1 MTQPRTI
8 KVFVAS
14 PSDVVEERNA
24 LAKLIADTN
33 DVLAYLAP
41 EKQLTLELVRYE
53 THSYPDLGAPQ
64 EVINREIP
72 VDYQIFIGIMWKR
85 IGTATATDPSGTVEE
100 FHRACERRK
109 QGSLPRIMFY
119 FCDQPVPI
127 PESDEDLEQLRGVIK
142 FRKELDSQGL
152 TSSDPSHA
160 QFAEN
165 VRGGLLRAI
174 RDILQE
180 SERVLLP
187 IPHVPAAVSAPV
199 AAPPSATASHAI
211 VAPPVPPPAL
221 AETSSRDAA
230 LELAREYD
238 RVRASMPSSSER
250 TRAMEAVF
258 SKMKI
263 AAPKVQAFVDFF
275 ETDQSAGVRLL
286 AVAVLDMFPNG
297 AHLDWLAQ
305 RLDPEKEQ
313 PFVAYH
319 AAVALLDAVTNLP
332 PEYCAKLEA
341 AVTKAQE
348 LGARLQGDSSRL
360 NVLSQAKQD
369 LKRKCRGAQA

>member
-1 MTQPRTI
+1 MSQPRTI

-14 PSDVVEERNA
+14 PSDVLEERNA

-64 EVINREIP
+64 DVINREIP
-72 VDYQIFIGIMWKR
+72 VDYDIFVGIMWKR
-85 IGTATATDPSGTVEE
+85 VGTPTASDPSGTVEE

-109 QGSLPRIMFY
+109 HGSLPRIMFY
-119 FCDQPVPI
+119 FCDEHI
-127 PESDEDLEQLRGVIK
+127 PMPEADDELEQLRQVIK

-152 TSSDPSHA
+152 TSSYPLHA

-180 SERVLLP
+180 FQPPQSEAFMPGVLQP
-187 IPHVPAAVSAPV
+187 DAEPAFVQPAA
-199 AAPPSATASHAI
+199 AAAGFQ
-211 VAPPVPPPAL
+211 PPVDA
-221 AETSSRDAA
+221 ASRDAA
-230 LELAREYD
+230 MELGREYD

-250 TRAMEAVF
+250 TRAMESVF

-263 AAPKVQAFVDFF
+263 MAPRTQAFVDEFQK
-275 ETDQSAGVRLL
+275 DPSAGVRLM
-286 AVAVLDMFPNG
+286 AIAVLDMFPNSE
-297 AHLDWLAQ
+297 HLNWLAE
-305 RLDPEKEQ
+305 RLDPEREQ

-319 AAVALLDAVTNLP
+319 ASVALLDAVTNLP
-332 PEYCAKLEA
+332 PEHCARLEA
-341 AVTKAQE
+341 AIARAQE
-348 LGARLQGDSSRL
+348 LGARLEGDSSRL
-360 NVLSQAKQD
+360 NVLMRARQD
-369 LKRKCRGAQA
+369 LKRKCQEATTQPTTS

>member
-14 PSDVVEERNA
+14 PGDVLEERNA

-72 VDYQIFIGIMWKR
+72 VDYDIFIGIMWRR

-100 FHRACERRK
+100 FHRACERRRH
-109 QGSLPRIMFY
+109 GSLPRIMFY
-119 FCDQPVPI
+119 FCDEHI
-127 PESDEDLEQLRGVIK
+127 PMPEAEDELEQLRQVIK
-142 FRKELDSQGL
+142 FRRELDSQGL
-152 TSSDPSHA
+152 TSSYPLHA

-174 RDILQE
+174 RDLLQE
-180 SERVLLP
+180 SQFSQQPFPQAAPELTLVQP
-187 IPHVPAAVSAPV
+187 SPPAAAPV
-199 AAPPSATASHAI
+199 DTAG
-211 VAPPVPPPAL
+211 
-221 AETSSRDAA
+221 RDAA
-230 LELAREYD
+230 LKWAREYD

-258 SKMKI
+258 SKMKVL
-263 AAPKVQAFVDFF
+263 APRAQMFVNEF
-275 ETDQSAGVRLL
+275 ENDASAGVRLL
-286 AVAVLDMFPNG
+286 AIAVLDMFPS
-297 AHLDWLAQ
+297 AEQLDWLAE

-319 AAVALLDAVTNLP
+319 ASVALLDAVTNLP
-332 PEYCAKLEA
+332 PEHCAKLQA
-341 AVTKAQE
+341 AIAKAQQ
-348 LGARLQGDSSRL
+348 LAARLQGDSSRL
-360 NVLSQAKQD
+360 NVLARAAQD
-369 LKRKCRGAQA
+369 LKRKCQEAGAAG